1 MGMGNGNGNGNA
13 MDNTNSFVDKPKL
26 NLKAKVVYRNRQKQT
41 VQECEYAL
49 EDYMDMMSMDM
60 KRLITDVEDLV
71 YMSNNNSPKEEW
83 PEWQL
88 VSFNKIKTKLL
99 DKAGEMERL
108 PDSIFDANEESED
121 APSVFWDKLFGGD
134 RKGK

>member
-1 MGMGNGNGNGNA
+1 MGT
-13 MDNTNSFVDKPKL
+13 MDMENMSSFGGKPKL
-26 NLKAKVVYRNRQKQT
+26 NLKARVVYRNRQKQT
-41 VQECEYAL
+41 IQECEYAL

-134 RKGK
+134 RDRKGK